1 MKEEY
6 YNELYKYADELSATE
21 GLCSVTLGALDA
33 MDNSCSEV
41 NIPDLNL
48 SLSVIKER
56 IGHVRESICDHMKKI
71 KESDS

>member
-48 SLSVIKER
+48 SLSVIKE
-56 IGHVRESICDHMKKI
+56 
-71 KESDS
+71 

>member
-33 MDNSCSEV
+33 MDNRCSEV
-41 NIPDLNL
+41 NIPD
-48 SLSVIKER
+48 LSVIKER
-56 IGHVRESICDHMKKI
+56 IGHVRESICDHMKKL